1 MSIGARMADY
11 MRAVGRAAT
20 WQKIVTVQVL
30 ALALALF
37 RWLDFP
43 PIAADEH
50 SRFADPRLLG
60 LTFMSMSM
68 AALLILI
75 ATLLADEAVR
85 RGAPAKSTYLG
96 GLVIACVGNA
106 ILFSFL
112 REWYDMPEL
121 PTGPLWP
128 RVAYWAI
135 DVGIFGALF
144 IWIYVDRRTRNQML
158 EFVREADARRVRL
171 ERRLIDS
178 QIASAQARIDPHMLF
193 DALKDIRQSL
203 QTDHPNADVKLE
215 ALIAR
220 LRGSLTR
227 ATEIERAVVEP

>member
-1 MSIGARMADY
+1 MSIGARTADY
-11 MRAVGRAAT
+11 LRAVSRAAT

-30 ALALALF
+30 ALPLALL
-37 RWLDFP
+37 RWSELRP
-43 PIAADEH
+43 MAADEH
-50 SRFADPRLLG
+50 SRFADPRLLV
-60 LTFMSMSM
+60 LTIISMSA

-85 RGAPAKSTYLG
+85 RGAPAKTTYLA
-96 GLVIACVGNA
+96 GLVIACVANA

-112 REWYDMPEL
+112 REWYEPE
-121 PTGPLWP
+121 PSTGPLWP
-128 RVAYWAI
+128 RIAFWTI
-135 DVGIFGALF
+135 DVGVFGAFF
-144 IWIYVDRRTRNQML
+144 IWVWVDRRTRNQMM
-158 EFVREADARRVRL
+158 EFVREADARRARL

-203 QTDHPNADVKLE
+203 QMDHPDADVKLE

-220 LRGSLTR
+220 LRGSLSR
-227 ATEIERAVVEP
+227 ATEIERAAVKL